1 MLGHERWRFFN
12 QHFHTS
18 PIEIERSV
26 GYEDISI
33 STSSSWNFCW
43 YFFVC
48 ICSDAI
54 WLFEDFFYFALH
66 GNSPAL
72 GLRRNSTSLVVSLS
86 FLSWKKWIIPVFSVV
101 IKNEL
106 HTYQDLELWS
116 NPIRVGTERL
126 QHSHGLL
133 LKVQRVSII
142 YKSMVPSLLHR
153 EHQHSAAVEEM
164 VTTDDSFVDSDL
176 SDDVEFL
183 ELRFTTLALRV
194 ATATEPTIYCRAF
207 CFNKVQR
214 GIHSVQMIVISRI
227 RVEIVLLAN
236 TIHTMTNM

>member
-1 MLGHERWRFFN
+1 
-12 QHFHTS
+12 
-18 PIEIERSV
+18 
-26 GYEDISI
+26 
-33 STSSSWNFCW
+33 
-43 YFFVC
+43 
-48 ICSDAI
+48 
-54 WLFEDFFYFALH
+54 
-66 GNSPAL
+66 
-72 GLRRNSTSLVVSLS
+72 
-86 FLSWKKWIIPVFSVV
+86 
-101 IKNEL
+101 
-106 HTYQDLELWS
+106 
-116 NPIRVGTERL
+116 
-126 QHSHGLL
+126 
-133 LKVQRVSII
+133 
-142 YKSMVPSLLHR
+142 MVPSLLHR